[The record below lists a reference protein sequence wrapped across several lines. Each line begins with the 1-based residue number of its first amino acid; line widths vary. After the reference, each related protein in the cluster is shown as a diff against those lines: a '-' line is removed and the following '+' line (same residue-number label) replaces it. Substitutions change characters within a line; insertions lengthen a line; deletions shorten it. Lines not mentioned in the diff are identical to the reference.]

1 MHLSTSTGLLYLGVS
16 IGAALVISSLIKA
29 RSSRLQ
35 NTRVGKNIL
44 LAHIV
49 LCFFTRVIL
58 ITIHATLM
66 TIDAVNATSSNCKTA
81 ILKITTAMNMRYT
94 PTINKIR
101 SMTRTTRSQNWNATT
116 MHHQYSHHQHSEGRE
131 GASLS

>member
-16 IGAALVISSLIKA
+16 IGAAMVISSLI

-66 TIDAVNATSSNCKTA
+66 TIDAINTTSSNRKTA
-81 ILKITTAMNMRYT
+81 ILKITTAINMRYT

-101 SMTRTTRSQNWNATT
+101 SMTMTTRSQNWNATT

>member
-16 IGAALVISSLIKA
+16 IGAAIVISSLIQ
-29 RSSRLQ
+29 SSRLQ

-58 ITIHATLM
+58 ITIHAMLM
-66 TIDAVNATSSNCKTA
+66 AIDAVNATSSNCKTV

-116 MHHQYSHHQHSEGRE
+116 MHHQYSHHPHSEDRE
-131 GASLS
+131 GASLR